1 MTELKSAKT
10 GIITFIL
17 LYIAFGISYIDR
29 AAISIAL
36 SQIGKD
42 FHLDAANLGIVI
54 SVFFFGYAMMQV
66 PGGWLADRYGSK
78 WIVIS
83 TIVMWSVFTMTT
95 SYAWSFASLL
105 VIRFIFGLAEGGF
118 PSASL
123 KAIGEMFDKESRP
136 KLASLL
142 VSSNYAGSIVAP
154 LVMAPLMIAL
164 GWRHAFE
171 AIGGI
176 GIAFGLIYFVLVP
189 HVRGNAPTPATG
201 DTAVKKPILPTH
213 LVKSGFLWKM
223 TVVWF
228 GLSCVNKGL
237 DSWMPLYLL
246 QERGLD
252 LKAVAYLT
260 PIPFAAATVAT
271 AIGGWVMTTLFRGR
285 ETYMLVIGAALT
297 AISLFFMAKS
307 STITM
312 LITFQSIV
320 YFFKSFVFAGV
331 IALPTKVLS
340 QDDLGSGI
348 GIINFGGQC
357 AGFIAPAAIG
367 FIVAG
372 TGSFEA
378 AFLSLVGTCLI
389 AAVVAMLIRT
399 VPGREPA
406 ASAVVR
412 A

>member
-1 MTELKSAKT
+1 MTELKSNKI
-10 GIITFIL
+10 GITTFIL

-42 FHLDAANLGIVI
+42 FHLGAADLGIII

-78 WIVIS
+78 WVVIG
-83 TIVMWSVFTMTT
+83 TIVMWSVFTITT
-95 SYAWSFASLL
+95 SYAWSFTSLL

-118 PSASL
+118 PSASI

-154 LVMAPLMIAL
+154 LIMAPLMISL

-171 AIGGI
+171 TIGGA
-176 GIAFGLIYFVLVP
+176 GVAFGLIYFFLVP
-189 HVRGNAPTPATG
+189 HVRNATAPTTREAT
-201 DTAVKKPILPTH
+201 VKKPLLPAH

-223 TVVWF
+223 TIVWF

-246 QERGLD
+246 QERGLN

-260 PIPFAAATVAT
+260 PIPFAAATLAT

-285 ETYMLVIGAALT
+285 ETYMLVIAAILT
-297 AISLFFMAKS
+297 AISLYFMAKS
-307 STITM
+307 STIAM
-312 LITFQSIV
+312 LITCQSIV

-340 QDDLGSGI
+340 ENDLGSGI
-348 GIINFGGQC
+348 GIVNFGGQC

-378 AFLSLVGTCLI
+378 AFLSLVATCVI
-389 AAVVAMLIRT
+389 ASIVATTIRT
-399 VPGREPA
+399 APVIPVA
-406 ASAVVR
+406 AAATAR

>member
-1 MTELKSAKT
+1 MTVLTSRKT

-42 FHLDAANLGIVI
+42 FNLGAADLGIII
-54 SVFFFGYAMMQV
+54 SVFFFGYALMQI

-78 WIVIS
+78 WIVIG

-95 SYAWSFASLL
+95 SYAWSFVSLL
-105 VIRFIFGLAEGGF
+105 AIRFVFGLAEGGF
-118 PSASL
+118 PSASI

-142 VSSNYAGSIVAP
+142 VSSNYAGSIFAP
-154 LVMAPLMIAL
+154 LIMAPLMIAL

-171 AIGGI
+171 AIGGA
-176 GIAFGLIYFVLVP
+176 GILFGLVYFFVVP
-189 HVRGNAPTPATG
+189 HVRGNAPEPAT
-201 DTAVKKPILPTH
+201 TKTVVKKPILPAH
-213 LVKSGFLWKM
+213 LLKSGFLWKM
-223 TVVWF
+223 TIVWF

-260 PIPFAAATVAT
+260 PIPFAAATIAT
-271 AIGGWVMTTLFRGR
+271 AIGGLVMSTLFRGR
-285 ETYMLVIGAALT
+285 ETYMLVLGALLT
-297 AISLFFMAKS
+297 AIALYFMAKS
-307 STITM
+307 STTTM

-331 IALPTKVLS
+331 IALPTKVLN
-340 QDDLGSGI
+340 QNDLGSGI
-348 GIINFGGQC
+348 GIINFGGQS
-357 AGFIAPAAIG
+357 AGFIAPAVIG

-372 TGSFEA
+372 TGSFET
-378 AFLSLVGTCLI
+378 AFLSLVATCVI
-389 AAVVAMLIRT
+389 AAIVAMFINPVSLS
-399 VPGREPA
+399 EPA
-406 ASAVVR
+406 GAR